1 MIQEVKFTC
10 TALQGTGKAGQLPA
24 DEDGYFTLPIGG
36 LDCFNS
42 ANQFYSYSAA
52 KNLFEQSSSFM
63 RRVSTGCLKGEM
75 GHPKRESGQS
85 MDDFVDRV
93 MRVEETRVSHHLSE
107 IWLDFNSVK
116 DKNGKPIVAIMAK
129 VKPSGPYGQPLL
141 ESLLN
146 PKEDVCFSIRAFTDD
161 RRVGGV
167 TERGLKEIITWDAV
181 TEPGIDGARKYR
193 SPSLES
199 RVEEIITRADLELA
213 IKNHEEQHAGMA
225 LESAFLRTES
235 LFSALGWD
243 TKSLKPRFLDW

>member
-1 MIQEVKFTC
+1 MIEEVKFTC

-24 DEDGYFTLPIGG
+24 DADGYFTLPIGG

-42 ANQFYSYSAA
+42 ANQFYSYNAA
-52 KNLFEQSSSFM
+52 KNLFEQSSAFM

-75 GHPKRESGQS
+75 GHPKRETNQS
-85 MDDFVDRV
+85 MDAFVDRV
-93 MRVEETRVSHHLSE
+93 MRVEETRVSHHFSE

-116 DKNGKPIVAIMAK
+116 DQKTGRPIVAIMAK
-129 VKPSGPYGQPLL
+129 VKPSGPYGDPLL
-141 ESLLN
+141 ASLVN
-146 PKEDVCFSIRAFTDD
+146 PTEDVCFSIRAFTDD
-161 RRVGGV
+161 KRVGGV

-199 RVEEIITRADLELA
+199 RVEEVITRADLELA
-213 IKNHEEQHAGMA
+213 VKHHDGLA

-235 LFSALGWD
+235 LFQALGWD
-243 TKSLKPRFLDW
+243 TSHLNPPKFMSW

>member
-10 TALQGTGKAGQLPA
+10 TALAGTGKEGRLPA
-24 DEDGYFTLPIGG
+24 DADGYFTLPIGG

-42 ANQFYSYSAA
+42 ANQFYSYNAA
-52 KNLFEQSSSFM
+52 KGLFEGSSAFM
-63 RRVSTGCLKGEM
+63 RRVSTGCLKGEA
-75 GHPKRESGQS
+75 GHPKKEVGQS
-85 MDDFVDRV
+85 MADFIDRIC
-93 MRVEETRVSHHLSE
+93 RIEETRVSHHIAE
-107 IWLDFNSVK
+107 IWLDFNTIK
-116 DKNGKPIVAIMAK
+116 DPKTGRPIVAIMAK

-199 RVEEIITRADLELA
+199 RVEEIITRQDLELA
-213 IKNHEEQHAGMA
+213 VQQQDGVA

-235 LFSALGWD
+235 LFQALGWD
-243 TKSLKPRFLDW
+243 DARQRAPRFMGW